1 MSRVGQQPI
10 PIPKGVEVR
19 VDAENVVTCRGPN
32 KGPELVQR
40 MHPSMAIE
48 VGDEQITVT
57 RPSDLKEHKALH
69 GLTRSL
75 IANMVTGVVEGFEKQ
90 LEVFGMGYRAEV
102 QGNEIVL
109 QLGYSH
115 PCRVP
120 IPDGIA
126 VEVQGNRIIVRGAD
140 KALVGQIAANIKKL
154 RRMSVYRPRGQDL
167 RGIRYVGEHIRFKAG
182 KAGKVGA

>member
-10 PIPKGVEVR
+10 PIPKGVEIR
-19 VDAENVVTCRGPN
+19 VDAKNVVTCRGPS
-32 KGPELVQR
+32 KGPELTQR
-40 MHPSMAIE
+40 MHPAMKIE
-48 VGDEQITVT
+48 VGDGEVTVS
-57 RPSDLKEHKALH
+57 RPSDQKQHKALH

-75 IANMVTGVVEGFEKQ
+75 IANMVTGVSEGYEKQ

-102 QGNEIVL
+102 QGQDLVL

-120 IPDGIA
+120 IPEGIEIV
-126 VEVQGNRIIVRGAD
+126 VEGNRITVRGAD
-140 KALVGQIAANIKKL
+140 KALVGQVAANIKKL

-167 RGIRYVGEHIRFKAG
+167 RGIRYVGEQIRFKAG

>member
-10 PIPKGVEVR
+10 PIPKGVEIR
-19 VDAENVVTCRGPN
+19 VDADNVVTCRGPQ
-32 KGPELVQR
+32 KGPQLVQR
-40 MHPSMAIE
+40 MHPAITIEIADDE
-48 VGDEQITVT
+48 VVVT
-57 RPSDLKEHKALH
+57 RPSDQKEHKALH

-75 IANMVTGVVEGFEKQ
+75 IANMLTGVVEGYEKQ

-102 QGNEIVL
+102 QGKELVL

-120 IPDGIA
+120 IPDDIQIE
-126 VEVQGNRIIVRGAD
+126 VEGNRITVRGPD
-140 KALVGQIAANIKKL
+140 KALVGQVAANIKKL
-154 RRMSVYRPRGQDL
+154 RKMSVYRPRGQDL
-167 RGIRYVGEHIRFKAG
+167 RGIRYVGEHVRFKAG